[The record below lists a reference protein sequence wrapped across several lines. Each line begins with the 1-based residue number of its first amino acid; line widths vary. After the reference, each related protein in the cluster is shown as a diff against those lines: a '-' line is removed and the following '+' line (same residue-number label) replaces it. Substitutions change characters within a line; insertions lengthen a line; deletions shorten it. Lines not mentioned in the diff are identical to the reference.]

1 MDGMRGAAPKAAP
14 CNESTASGAPAG
26 VAAASAGAGATM
38 HWSSQPVVVPHPAP
52 LAGLV
57 LAVIASGLWIDRAAG
72 FPGQVAVSL
81 VVWLLVALLCIRLPA
96 PLGRRLIACV
106 WISALGEI
114 IASLVWGLYD
124 YQFGNLPLFVPPGH
138 ALLYLLGLILA
149 RVLDH
154 RIALL
159 VPLAAAP
166 LVIALAWSGQDWL
179 SVPLF
184 ALFLLFIR
192 FGRQKRLYAIMFV
205 LALVLEL
212 YGTAL
217 GNWAWRPVAPGTGLV
232 TLNPPL
238 AAGVFYCALDWLV
251 NRFVGALRPAAPTIA
266 GNHAGRPA

>member
-1 MDGMRGAAPKAAP
+1 MDGMRGAAPAVAP
-14 CNESTASGAPAG
+14 CIESTASGVPAG
-26 VAAASAGAGATM
+26 VAATTGGAGYAT
-38 HWSSQPVVVPHPAP
+38 HWSNQPVVVPHPAP

-57 LAVIASGLWIDRAAG
+57 LVLIASGLWIDRAAG

-81 VVWLLVALLCIRLPA
+81 VVWLVVSLLCIRLPA

-106 WISALGEI
+106 WISGLGEI
-114 IASLVWGLYD
+114 IASLAWGLYD
-124 YQFGNLPLFVPPGH
+124 YQFGNVPLFVPPGH

-149 RVLDH
+149 RVLDQ

-166 LVIALAWSGQDWL
+166 LVVALAWSGQDWL

-238 AAGVFYCALDWLV
+238 AAGVFYCALDWLI
-251 NRFVGALRPAAPTIA
+251 NRLVSALRPAAPSST
-266 GNHAGRPA
+266 GNQAQRPV